1 MICVKLP
8 FVIFYS
14 DFLVNGRLGHTCIVL
29 LRHQSRASV
38 ASGLNTLQSS
48 NAPDITAGGVTWT
61 QSKHS
66 NIFTPFIDFLKR
78 SSGNQ
83 L

>member
-38 ASGLNTLQSS
+38 ASGLNTLKSS
-48 NAPDITAGGVTWT
+48 NTPGITTGGVTGA

-66 NIFTPFIDFLKR
+66 NIFTLFNFVKR
-78 SSGNQ
+78 SSSLIQ